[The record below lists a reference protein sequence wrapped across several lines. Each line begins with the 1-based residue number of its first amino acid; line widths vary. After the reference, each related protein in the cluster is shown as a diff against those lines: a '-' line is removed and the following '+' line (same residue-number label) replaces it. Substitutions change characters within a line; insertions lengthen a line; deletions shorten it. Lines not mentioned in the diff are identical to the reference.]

1 MITEEDAHIWTTTR
15 FLISRIF
22 RLEEADVEPR
32 QLSNERNVCICNIT
46 DTEFLSHRFN
56 FFFRQFLS
64 HYVRRVILSIH
75 INLSNSVEKS

>member
-46 DTEFLSHRFN
+46 DTEFL
-56 FFFRQFLS
+56 
-64 HYVRRVILSIH
+64 
-75 INLSNSVEKS
+75 